1 LKTVKLNL
9 EVNCENTIS
18 EEERLEIQKLFTNNK
33 VFALK
38 CSDADDLYY
47 TNVANDVN
55 FIAIY
60 AGKTL
65 TEANGFLK
73 TVQATGKFKGANVRR
88 MQAEI
93 NGT

>member
-1 LKTVKLNL
+1 
-9 EVNCENTIS
+9 
-18 EEERLEIQKLFTNNK
+18 
-33 VFALK
+33 
-38 CSDADDLYY
+38 
-47 TNVANDVN
+47 VANDVN